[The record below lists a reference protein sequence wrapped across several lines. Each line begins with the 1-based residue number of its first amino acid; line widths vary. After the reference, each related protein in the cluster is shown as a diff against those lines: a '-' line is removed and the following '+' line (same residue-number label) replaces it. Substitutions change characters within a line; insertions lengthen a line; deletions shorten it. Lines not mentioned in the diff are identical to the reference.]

1 MKNTTENAD
10 SLENKDLLENEDPLE
25 KHGVR
30 LSFQD

>member
-25 KHGVR
+25 KHGVQ